1 MTPLTEP
8 SSISEAR
15 SGSDPDLV
23 TAHRTKPFDENEVD
37 SRMPVPVFSRMDG
50 CFTTK
55 FVVNDTFCDAKD
67 SV

>member
-1 MTPLTEP
+1 M
-8 SSISEAR
+8 
-15 SGSDPDLV
+15 DLDEEGV
-23 TAHRTKPFDENEVD
+23 KSLYQKSYFNGDEYVNYENEVD

-67 SV
+67 CV